1 MLWDGLFLVMTVVL
15 AVNGYKR
22 GLLASWRGPIAM
34 ILATFAVQQIYI
46 DFSAWVASRL
56 RITPDSAVIIGY
68 LMLWFSIEIVLELL
82 LGLLLKGGPQRRPG
96 AFNRIL
102 GVGYGFCKSFVIAL
116 LPLMAVSVELKIPE
130 PPPDKSGLVVPQF
143 AALEG
148 SYLIPNLKN
157 VAAAMVPLCG
167 PLVVST
173 KAPSFK
179 PDYATPAKDGGKDAT
194 KKDIEEI
201 LK

>member
-1 MLWDGLFLVMTVVL
+1 MLWDGLILVMTVVL

-22 GLLASWRGPIAM
+22 GLFASWRGPIAM
-34 ILATFAVQQIYI
+34 ILATFAVQQFYI
-46 DFSAWVASRL
+46 DFAAWVAARL
-56 RITPDSAVIIGY
+56 RIAPEPAVMVGY
-68 LMLWFSIEIVLELL
+68 LMLWFTIEIVLELV

-102 GVGYGFCKSFVIAL
+102 GLTYGLCKALVIAL
-116 LPLMAVSVELKIPE
+116 LPLMAVSVELKIPQ

-179 PDYATPAKDGGKDAT
+179 PDYSTPASAGGKEAT
-194 KKDIEEI
+194 KKDIEEV